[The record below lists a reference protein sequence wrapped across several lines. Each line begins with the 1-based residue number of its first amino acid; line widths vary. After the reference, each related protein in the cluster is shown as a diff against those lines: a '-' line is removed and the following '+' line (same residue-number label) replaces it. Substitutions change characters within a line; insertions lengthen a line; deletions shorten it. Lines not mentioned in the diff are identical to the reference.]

1 MTLIKRIEDL
11 ETLMGAQK
19 TVTHILR
26 VIVDITEQEV
36 IGYNCNDVKV
46 FREPSEAI
54 SQLRERCFKLGD
66 WSFSRKIVDPIYA
79 DQFKKT
85 QYYNSRVKFIQD
97 LVL

>member
-46 FREPSEAI
+46 FREPNESI
-54 SQLRERCFKLGD
+54 SHLRERCFKLGD
-66 WSFSRKIVDPIYA
+66 WSIPRKIAEPIYNA
-79 DQFKKT
+79 
-85 QYYNSRVKFIQD
+85 
-97 LVL
+97 